1 MEQGPYANVIRSIMY
16 AMIST
21 RPDLSFSMSLLS
33 RFMSNPGSEHWS
45 ALKWVLRY
53 INGTS
58 HIGLEYCKRYN
69 SLDLVGFVDS
79 DFVGDKDTRKSTTT
93 YVFTL
98 GGNCVS
104 WKSQLQPIVAL
115 SPTEV
120 DYVAIADVF
129 KEALWLQGILT
140 EVNLIDG
147 VATIYSDSQSAIH
160 LSKNPVYH
168 DRTKHVDVRFHFVRD
183 LVAQVLIILKKVPTE
198 DNPTDMGTKIVTVT
212 KFKHCLNLLFVQ

>member
-1 MEQGPYANVIRSIMY
+1 MEQVPYANVIGSIMY

-21 RPDLSFSMSLLS
+21 RPDLSFAMSLLS
-33 RFMSNPGSEHWS
+33 HFMSNPGSEHWS

-69 SLDLVGFVDS
+69 SLDLVSFVDS
-79 DFVGDKDTRKSTTT
+79 DFAGNKYTRKSITA

-98 GGNCVS
+98 GRNYVS

-115 SPTEV
+115 SSTEV
-120 DYVAIADVF
+120 EYVVVANVF
-129 KEALWLQGILT
+129 KKALWLQGILT

-160 LSKNPVYH
+160 LSKNHVYH

-183 LVAQVLIILKKVPTE
+183 LVAQGLIILKKVLTE
-198 DNPTDMGTKIVTVT
+198 DNPADMGTKIVTVA
-212 KFKHCLNLLFVQ
+212 KFKHCLNQLSVK